1 MSLTASYNTVTLDP
15 LLTWSEEVTAVVED
29 GKTVSGYRHVFKLT
43 GYLDATNASG
53 RATDITTLL
62 SKLREAGQT
71 LTITQDGTTIRSLAA
86 ADCRGDGPIPGFD
99 IPAEDKLKLGFNTP
113 FTLTVEA
120 RTDATGGGG
129 GGVTSDTYTDTYAW
143 DKQLRRTITRRG
155 HVATNSSTSASGQFD
170 GKDPEDSLPSGS
182 TWELDRKEYDVDDD
196 DQEMD
201 YTYVYVEQHADN
213 PSSAKEATWTLGVMI
228 ENGQERWTGAGALKF
243 ERGTKINRQDV
254 KAVLK
259 AAGMPT
265 DAKVER
271 EDITEDQR
279 EGTLTFSV
287 VAVKGYGSSATVE
300 FEHSCETV
308 TVPGIAD
315 FKAIDQGGKDVRQIV
330 TRPEVTATLS
340 GRHVR
345 QNAYAEFPKFDE
357 ILKEEDLV
365 EVRQAYEPVR
375 FDTAGKRML
384 YPIRW
389 TYVYRPLNQ
398 VEAKKIATA
407 YATPTT
413 NPLEGKTSSKK
424 VAA

>member
-1 MSLTASYNTVTLDP
+1 MSLTASYNTVSLDP
-15 LLTWSEEVTAVVED
+15 LLTWSEEVTAVTQEGRVL
-29 GKTVSGYRHVFKLT
+29 SGYRHVFKLT
-43 GYLDATNASG
+43 GYLSASTVAVRATN
-53 RATDITTLL
+53 ITTLL

-71 LTITQDGTTIRSLAA
+71 LAIVQDGTTIRSLAA
-86 ADCRGDGPIPGFD
+86 TDCRGDGPIPSFEVPG
-99 IPAEDKLKLGFNTP
+99 EDKLKLGFLTP
-113 FTLTVEA
+113 FTLTIEA
-120 RTDATGGGG
+120 RTDATGGGAG
-129 GGVTSDTYTDTYAW
+129 GITSDTYTDTYAW

-155 HVATNSSTSASGQFD
+155 HVTTNSSTSASGKFD
-170 GKDPEDSLPSGS
+170 AKDPKSSLPSGS
-182 TWELDRKEYDVDDD
+182 TWELDRKERDVDDD

-213 PSSAKEATWTLGVMI
+213 PTSAKDATWTLGVMI
-228 ENGQERWTGAGALKF
+228 ENGIERWTGAGALRF

-271 EDITEDQR
+271 EDISEDQR
-279 EGTLTFSV
+279 EGTLTFTV
-287 VAVKGYGSSATVE
+287 VAVKGYGSSNTVE

-345 QNAYAEFPKFDE
+345 QGAFAEFPKFDE

-365 EVRQAYEPVR
+365 EVRQVYEPVR
-375 FDTAGKRML
+375 FDTAGQRML
-384 YPIRW
+384 HPIRW

-407 YATPTT
+407 YVLPTT
-413 NPLEGKTSSKK
+413 NPLEGKTSDKK